1 MSTAL
6 SSEVP
11 VFAELDPLDP
21 GQAADPH
28 VLLAKARR
36 DHPVFFMSRYGWYV
50 VTRLDDITRIAND
63 PETFSNRLF
72 VTVPDVPERF
82 RDRLPNGFPMKVQL
96 AAADPPAHGRLKRY
110 MQAALSPRIIA
121 AHADRIRQIAHDLV
135 DAMLLSPE
143 RQANLATAY
152 ADRIPMMA
160 IAALLDAPIDDYD
173 RYRLWVDASLELITT
188 NPSPERLE
196 ILAETLLDF
205 DSFIRKLIHD
215 RRDHP
220 GEDAISKMLAAGGPD
235 DALSEEEVLGLV
247 SSILLGGTDTTG
259 TAIGNM
265 VWSLLTHRSQ
275 WEAVRA
281 DRGLLA
287 MAFEES
293 VRFRDPGRGPIRL
306 VTRDTQIGGIS
317 IPKGALVQLCT
328 MAADHDETVFDR
340 ADAFDIFRKDLKISP
355 AWGRGIHMCVGR
367 ILAHLEGEIALDTL
381 LDRIP
386 DLQLVGDGGRV
397 YSPQLMMPTLRSL
410 HVRW

>member
-50 VTRLDDITRIAND
+50 VTQLDDITRIAND
-63 PETFSNRLF
+63 PETFSNRMF

-247 SSILLGGTDTTG
+247 SSMLLGGTDTTG

>member
-63 PETFSNRLF
+63 PETFSNRMF

-82 RDRLPNGFPMKVQL
+82 RDSLPNGFPMKVQL

-247 SSILLGGTDTTG
+247 SSMLLGGTDTTG

>member
-11 VFAELDPLDP
+11 FFAELDPLDP

-63 PETFSNRLF
+63 PETFSNRMF

-247 SSILLGGTDTTG
+247 SSMLLGGTDTTG

-367 ILAHLEGEIALDTL
+367 ILAHFEGEIALDTL

>member
-63 PETFSNRLF
+63 PETFSNRMF

-220 GEDAISKMLAAGGPD
+220 GEDAISKMLAAGGTD

-247 SSILLGGTDTTG
+247 SSMLLGGTDTTG

-340 ADAFDIFRKDLKISP
+340 ADEFDIFRKDLKISP

>member
-63 PETFSNRLF
+63 PETFSNRMF

-247 SSILLGGTDTTG
+247 SSMLLGGTDTTG

-340 ADAFDIFRKDLKISP
+340 ADEFDIFRKDLKISP
-355 AWGRGIHMCVGR
+355 TWGRGIHMCVGH

>member
-205 DSFIRKLIHD
+205 DSFIRKLIHH

>member
-11 VFAELDPLDP
+11 FFAELDPLDP

-63 PETFSNRLF
+63 PETFSNRMF

-247 SSILLGGTDTTG
+247 SSMLLGGTDTTG

>member
-63 PETFSNRLF
+63 PETFSNRMF

-247 SSILLGGTDTTG
+247 SSMLLGGTDTTG

>member
-1 MSTAL
+1 VSTAL

-63 PETFSNRLF
+63 PETFSNRMF

-247 SSILLGGTDTTG
+247 SSMLLGGTDTTG

>member
-63 PETFSNRLF
+63 PETFSNRMF

-247 SSILLGGTDTTG
+247 SSMLLGGTDTTG

-275 WEAVRA
+275 WEAVHA

>member
-63 PETFSNRLF
+63 PETFSNRMF

-121 AHADRIRQIAHDLV
+121 VHADRIRQIAHDLV

-247 SSILLGGTDTTG
+247 SSMLLGGTDTTG

-367 ILAHLEGEIALDTL
+367 NLAHLEGEIALDTL